1 MTNAANYI
9 RSYDARTGQEL
20 WRLGGSSKITAPTPI
35 FADGLIIVASGR
47 RPERP
52 IFAVRPDARGDLSLE
67 KDRTSSQAIAWSKTS
82 RGPYMPTPLCYD
94 RIVYVLNNDGIF
106 DAYDAETG
114 EEIYRKRLEPV
125 GSGFSASPI
134 AADGRLYL
142 SNEDGEMLVVAAGRE
157 FRLISTNTMGEL
169 LMATPALSNGV
180 MYVRSA
186 SSLFA
191 IGKR

>member
-1 MTNAANYI
+1 
-9 RSYDARTGQEL
+9 
-20 WRLGGSSKITAPTPI
+20 
-35 FADGLIIVASGR
+35 
-47 RPERP
+47 
-52 IFAVRPDARGDLSLE
+52 
-67 KDRTSSQAIAWSKTS
+67 
-82 RGPYMPTPLCYD
+82 MPTPLCYD

-157 FRLISTNTMGEL
+157 FRLISTNTIGEL